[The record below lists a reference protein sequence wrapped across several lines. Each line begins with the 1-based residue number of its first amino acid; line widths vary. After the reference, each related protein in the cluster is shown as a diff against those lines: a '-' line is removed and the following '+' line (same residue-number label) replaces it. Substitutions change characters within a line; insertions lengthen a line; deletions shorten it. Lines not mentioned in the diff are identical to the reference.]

1 VDVAHPI
8 RAVAPTLDG
17 PVLEVLARTSLPLT
31 GREIHRLAGTGSPN
45 GVRLAL
51 GRLAEQGLVHTE
63 ERAKAVFYAGNRD
76 HVAWPAVELL
86 AALRRTFLDRLRA
99 GFRPWRPKPV
109 HASLFGSAAR
119 GDGDAASDIDLLLI
133 RPDEVSEDDSPWAD
147 HVDRI
152 RQQVQAWAGNRCQ
165 VFQLDLPRLAEHL
178 RAGDPLVG
186 QWLRDAV
193 TLVEPDLR
201 VLVRQL
207 SIGGGDR

>member
-1 VDVAHPI
+1 LDVAHPI
-8 RAVAPTLDG
+8 RAVVPTLDG
-17 PVLEVLARTSLPLT
+17 PVLEVLARTTRPLT
-31 GREIHRLAGTGSPN
+31 GREIHRLARTGSPN
-45 GVRLAL
+45 GVRRAL
-51 GRLAEQGLVHTE
+51 NRLAEQGLVHTE
-63 ERAKAVFYAGNRD
+63 ERAKAVFYAANRD

-99 GFRPWRPKPV
+99 EFRSWRPKPA

-119 GDGDAASDIDLLLI
+119 GDGDADSDIDLLLI

-178 RAGDPLVG
+178 RAGDPLVD
-186 QWLRDAV
+186 QWLRDTV
-193 TLVEPDLR
+193 TLVDPDLR
-201 VLVRQL
+201 AVVRQL
-207 SIGGGDR
+207 PTDRSDR